1 MEKIKKVPFLAEVVG
16 GIFPDMR
23 EREPVLIRKG
33 R

>member
-23 EREPVLIRKG
+23 ERESQF
-33 R
+33 